1 MSICIHVSVVLYT
14 CSAKVPKLGLAT
26 LWVLSWANST
36 AHRIVDVNV
45 QVNVCMHC
53 CSIHTS
59 LLPMISAHLLNVY
72 ISRIQNSP
80 IQEAPSPIAF
90 IERGYRP
97 TSNETTRQHMY
108 TTRECP
114 AQSNATTTNSVHIH
128 THTHDMC
135 AHILHKVSWHHSR

>member
-72 ISRIQNSP
+72 ISRNQNSP
-80 IQEAPSPIAF
+80 IQDAPSPIAF
-90 IERGYRP
+90 IEKGY
-97 TSNETTRQHMY
+97 
-108 TTRECP
+108 
-114 AQSNATTTNSVHIH
+114 
-128 THTHDMC
+128 
-135 AHILHKVSWHHSR
+135 